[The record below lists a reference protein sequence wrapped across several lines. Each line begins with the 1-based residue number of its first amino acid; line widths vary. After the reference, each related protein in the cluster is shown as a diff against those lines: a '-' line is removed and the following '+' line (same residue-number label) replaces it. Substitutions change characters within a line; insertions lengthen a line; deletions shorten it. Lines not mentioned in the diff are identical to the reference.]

1 MICQDRLGTNRRK
14 LSRNISP
21 FRVVSRRFA
30 CAQEWAWCE
39 REMAAAAKALG
50 FEGPDAWTDA
60 LAYVS
65 ADHAPPVWKTRLFFG
80 SRFHSY

>member
-1 MICQDRLGTNRRK
+1 
-14 LSRNISP
+14 
-21 FRVVSRRFA
+21 
-30 CAQEWAWCE
+30 
-39 REMAAAAKALG
+39 MAAAAKALG

-80 SRFHSY
+80 SRFRSY

>member
-1 MICQDRLGTNRRK
+1 
-14 LSRNISP
+14 
-21 FRVVSRRFA
+21 
-30 CAQEWAWCE
+30 
-39 REMAAAAKALG
+39 MAAAAKALG

-80 SRFHSY
+80 SRFHSYEKRSFYQDRLGTDTGKTG